1 MSTKSFII
9 ASIASL
15 SAGLPAI
22 AATPGDPMGIAI
34 GNLLVGDYGKD
45 GKVTGAFANDG
56 TVALTF
62 PDGTKSQQ
70 HWIADSNV
78 FCMIATPGADGKMG
92 YRCER
97 NLISG
102 KKLGEHW
109 KQVDSEGM
117 SMDVSVQPLK

>member
-1 MSTKSFII
+1 M
-9 ASIASL
+9 ASL
-15 SAGLPAI
+15 ALGMPAI

-34 GNLLVGDYGKD
+34 GNLLIGDYGKD
-45 GKVTGAFANDG
+45 GKVTAAFVRDG

-62 PDGTKSQQ
+62 PDGTKRQQ
-70 HWIADSNV
+70 RWIADSNF

-102 KKLGEHW
+102 KTVGQHW

-117 SMDVSVQPLK
+117 SMDVSIQPLK